1 MKQSF
6 IRRYQEGD
14 VTQST
19 FAAEQAYAAA
29 AAAFQAGRWE
39 EAERHLAPFLRSD
52 YPDARLHGLAGFTRR
67 RSGNA
72 AGAEAALKRAGQ
84 LAPKE
89 VVYTLAL
96 GDLYRVMGRHADA
109 EAAYLSALSLDSRNR
124 PALIGLGA
132 CATSPERLTQAS
144 ELMARLV
151 SGGERDHALLAGLA
165 QAYEALRAPSL
176 ALETYRLATEAHP
189 TSGVAQHN
197 LAAAYADALQ
207 FEEALAAVEAALN
220 LGQQSHAT
228 WLVKARALQ
237 GLNRLDEAEAAYG
250 EALARG
256 GGGLAVYRDLS
267 QLVWM
272 RTGSVAEAGD
282 FLRHRLAIEP
292 DDADAASTL
301 AKLHQMA
308 GDLDAAGA
316 VLDAAIASARTP
328 NPFLHLVRSDIA
340 LAQGDVAGATAS
352 AEAALKLAPEDGF
365 AWIRVTDAD
374 LAAGR
379 TDRAAALMQKALE
392 RDPDDVAASARL
404 ATAWRLT
411 GDPRYAELYDYA
423 NYVRAYRIDTPAG
436 WATLEDYLVDLRA
449 ALTEL
454 HGFQTH
460 PFDQSLRHGSQ
471 TSQNLERVDH
481 PAVRAFFKAIDGPIR
496 RHMEHLRQFPQG
508 LGRRY
513 TGDYMLTG
521 SWSVFL
527 RPNGFHVDHIHPM
540 GWLSS
545 AFYVETPETPSD
557 DPHAGW
563 IKFGEPGQPTTPKL
577 AAEHY
582 VKPEPGT
589 LVLFPSHMWHGT
601 VPFTS
606 DERRITIAF
615 DIAPA
620 LLRA

>member
-1 MKQSF
+1 
-6 IRRYQEGD
+6 
-14 VTQST
+14 VTQSA

-29 AAAFQAGRWE
+29 AAAFQAGRWA

-67 RSGNA
+67 RSGDA

-89 VVYTLAL
+89 VVYALAL
-96 GDLYRVMGRHADA
+96 GDLYRVMGRHAEA
-109 EAAYLSALSLDSRNR
+109 ETAYLSALSLDSRNR
-124 PALIGLGA
+124 PALIGLSA
-132 CATSPERLTQAS
+132 CATTPERLTQAS

-151 SGGERDHALLAGLA
+151 AGGDRDHALLVGLA
-165 QAYEALRAPSL
+165 QAYESLRAPSL
-176 ALETYRLATEAHP
+176 ALDTYRLAVEAHP

-197 LAAAYADALQ
+197 VAAAYADALR
-207 FEEALAAVEAALN
+207 FEEALAAVEAAMK
-220 LGQQSHAT
+220 LGQQGHAT

-237 GLNRLDEAEAAYG
+237 GLNRLDQAEAAYG

-292 DDADAASTL
+292 DDVDAASTL

-308 GDLDAAGA
+308 GDLPGAQATLKEAMAA
-316 VLDAAIASARTP
+316 ASRPSAL
-328 NPFLHLVRSDIA
+328 LHMFAS
-340 LAQGDVAGATAS
+340 DVALSLGDAPAAQLE
-352 AEAALKLAPEDGF
+352 AEAALKLEPENF
-365 AWIRVTDAD
+365 MTWVRVADAD
-374 LAAGR
+374 LAQGR
-379 TDRAAALMQKALE
+379 TERAIALMEQVLAT
-392 RDPDDVAASARL
+392 DPDNVTALARL
-404 ATAWRLT
+404 ASAWRIT
-411 GDPRYAELYDYA
+411 GDPRYGELYDYA
-423 NYVRAYRIDTPAG
+423 NYVKPYRVDTPTG
-436 WATLEDYLVDLRA
+436 WPDLESYLVDLRA

-454 HGFQTH
+454 HCFQTH

-471 TSQNLERVDH
+471 TSQNLARESH
-481 PAVRAFFKAIDGPIR
+481 PAIKAFFQAIDGPIR
-496 RHMEHLRQFPQG
+496 RHMEYLRQFPQG

-513 TGDYMLTG
+513 TGNYVLNG
-521 SWSVFL
+521 CWSVFL
-527 RPNGFHVDHIHPM
+527 RPTGYHLDHIHPM

-545 AFYVETPETPSD
+545 AFYVETPEAPSD

-563 IKFGEPGQPTTPKL
+563 IKFGEPGRPTTPKL
-577 AAEHY
+577 PAEHF

-615 DIAPA
+615 DIAPV
-620 LLRA
+620 